1 MGKASLVAA
10 KKRDKLRNWNEY
22 LTSPSIRIDGHVSNI
37 EQADNYLIDCCLNRK
52 RLDVI
57 FNHLRYSPKDNCI
70 RYGHVENV
78 YSNVREIYFIPL
90 EVDDKVPE
98 VVTFLDYDGK
108 ILDPESD
115 KKRDSKLLLGAIV
128 IADAES
134 SKSKRRRDVVNGGGN
149 RLNKKEQSDHK
160 SGGIDGILN
169 NLLTDVKTKNL
180 LETLFPQQNLSQLQ
194 NLPGHYSN
202 NVQMPSN
209 NNNNTPG
216 FILPAPLPSQQ
227 IAYPSQYQYHPNQY
241 QIVLPQPPPPQINL
255 QTVSPL
261 PQINPQTQYNN
272 SHHHVQPAFQENS
285 EVRKAL
291 IVQTRRPD
299 GRCKIFDDNACVL
312 INNRGELLGTKI
324 LGVISIEL
332 RDKKSEKIVK
342 SKYLFNNAIHF

>member
-37 EQADNYLIDCCLNRK
+37 EQADNYLID
-52 RLDVI
+52 
-57 FNHLRYSPKDNCI
+57 YNCI

-160 SGGIDGILN
+160 SGGSKPESNKENKKINPIHNEYASNNSLTTQQPHLPPQSQAQTSHTLNDLPINPTLNNQVDGILN

-272 SHHHVQPAFQENS
+272 SHHHVQPAFKVASNTS
-285 EVRKAL
+285 WLK
-291 IVQTRRPD
+291 P
-299 GRCKIFDDNACVL
+299 
-312 INNRGELLGTKI
+312 
-324 LGVISIEL
+324 S
-332 RDKKSEKIVK
+332 KK
-342 SKYLFNNAIHF
+342 